1 MSLKRLMDRKDMYIY
16 PWYISD
22 ITVHNDIKKITG
34 TNIKEI
40 FATIEKD
47 LLTLYYDDQSSLK
60 SGEFI
65 FNKLRKDKTFFKKVI
80 KNIYKYSGDLEL
92 FGRSIPKKSELKKL
106 SNKQLIKIYKTYI
119 AKLSVLR
126 TWGWVPVFLDGLY
139 VNYLSDFI
147 QLELKKF
154 LSSINMEDKFSD
166 YYTVLSSSEKKSEV
180 QQEEIA
186 RLDLLEKISKDKNYK
201 NIITDIMGENIESF
215 DKKYPEIYKLFAR
228 HLKNFGWLTY
238 AYDGPQMTLSHL
250 LKLIGDNLK
259 KGDAR
264 SQKEKIINHYKNLKK
279 EKINIIKKLS
289 LPADLIYVL
298 NVSGEFMYIKD
309 YRKGIYQKSYVF
321 MDPVLEEIAE
331 RLKMSLKEVKYLV
344 LDELK
349 DCLINNKPSIYKKI
363 TEERIN
369 KCCYLVKNGK
379 IKIFQG
385 EKYAAVLKENLKKIK
400 SDKVDENVQELK
412 GMIAYKGKATG
423 TVKIV
428 LVANDVQ
435 KVNEGDILV
444 SSATNPDLILAMKRA
459 AAFITDMGGIISH
472 AAIVSRELKKPCIVG
487 TRIATHILKDGD
499 IVEVD
504 ADNGVV
510 KIIKKK

>member
-1 MSLKRLMDRKDMYIY
+1 MPLKRLMDRKDMYIY

-34 TNIKEI
+34 ENIQKI

-47 LLTLYYDDQSSLK
+47 FLTLYYDDKSSLK

-65 FNKLRKDKTFFKKVI
+65 FNKIKKDKTFFKKVI
-80 KNIYKYSGDLEL
+80 KNIYKYSGDLHL
-92 FGRSIPKKSELKKL
+92 FGKSIPSISELKKL
-106 SNKQLIKIYKTYI
+106 NDNQLLKIYETYI

-126 TWGWVPVFLDGLY
+126 TWGWVPVFLDGLD

-154 LSSINMEDKFSD
+154 LSSVNMGDKFSD

-201 NIITDIMGENIESF
+201 NIITDITGENIENF

-250 LKLIGDNLK
+250 FKLLGDNLK

-264 SQKEKIINHYKNLKK
+264 SQKEKILNHYKNLKK
-279 EKINIIKKLS
+279 EKINIIKKLA

-298 NVSGEFMYIKD
+298 NVSAEFMYIKD
-309 YRKGIYQKSYVF
+309 YRKGVYQKSYVF

-344 LDELK
+344 LDEIK
-349 DCLINNKPSIYKKI
+349 DGLINNKLFVYKKI
-363 TEERIN
+363 AAERLD
-369 KCCYLVKNGK
+369 KCCYVVKNGK
-379 IKIFQG
+379 MKIFQG
-385 EKYAAVLKENLKKIK
+385 EKYAATLEENLKKIK
-400 SDKVDENVQELK
+400 SDEVDENVKELK
-412 GMIAYKGKATG
+412 GMIAYKGRIKGA
-423 TVKIV
+423 VKIV
-428 LVANDVQ
+428 LVASDV
-435 KVNEGDILV
+435 KKINEGDILV

-459 AAFITDMGGIISH
+459 AAFITDTGGIISH

-487 TRIATHILKDGD
+487 TKIATHVLKDGD

-504 ADNGVV
+504 ADNGIV
-510 KIIKKK
+510 KIIKQ